1 MSALNRFRQLE
12 PIPPIRQRRTM
23 TALRL
28 IAALPLLALAAC
40 VPAPA
45 PAPAPSPSPTVI
57 PAPAPPATPLPTPA
71 YENWIDA
78 PQTPGN
84 WFYAAIAPY
93 TYAAFG
99 PAATQPIASFRCD
112 RASRTVSIGRTSGS
126 TTAQPL
132 TIRAETMERT
142 FAAQPRQG
150 SVEHLLAV
158 DLPANDPLLDAI
170 AFSQGRF
177 TIEAAGEVP
186 LFLPAW
192 PEISRVI
199 DDCR

>member
-1 MSALNRFRQLE
+1 
-12 PIPPIRQRRTM
+12 M

-28 IAALPLLALAAC
+28 IVALPLIALAAC

-45 PAPAPSPSPTVI
+45 PTPAPSPRPTVVPT
-57 PAPAPPATPLPTPA
+57 PAPTATPLPTPA

-78 PQTPGN
+78 PQTPGD
-84 WFYAAIAPY
+84 WFYAAIQPY

-99 PAATQPIASFRCD
+99 PAATPPLASIRCD
-112 RASRTVSIGRTSGS
+112 RASRTVSIGRTSDS
-126 TTAQPL
+126 NAARPM
-132 TIRAETMERT
+132 TIRAETLART
-142 FAAQPRQG
+142 FAAEPRQG
-150 SVEHLLAV
+150 SVETLLAV
-158 DLPANDPLLDAI
+158 DLPASDPFLDAI

-177 TIEAAGEVP
+177 MVEVAGEEP

>member
-1 MSALNRFRQLE
+1 
-12 PIPPIRQRRTM
+12 M

-28 IAALPLLALAAC
+28 IIALPLVALAAC

-45 PAPAPSPSPTVI
+45 PTPAPSPSPTI
-57 PAPAPPATPLPTPA
+57 APTPAPTATQLPTPA

-78 PQTPGN
+78 PQTPGD
-84 WFYAAIAPY
+84 WFYAAVPPY

-99 PAATQPIASFRCD
+99 PAATQPLAAIRCD
-112 RASRTVSIGRTSGS
+112 RASRTVSIGRTSAA
-126 TTAQPL
+126 TTSQPM
-132 TIRAETMERT
+132 TIRAETTART

-150 SVEHLLAV
+150 SVETLLAV
-158 DLPANDPLLDAI
+158 DLPANDSFLDAI

-177 TIEAAGEVP
+177 AIEVMGEAP

>member
-1 MSALNRFRQLE
+1 
-12 PIPPIRQRRTM
+12 M

-28 IAALPLLALAAC
+28 IAIAALPLVALAAC

-45 PAPAPSPSPTVI
+45 PTPAPSPRPTVVPT
-57 PAPAPPATPLPTPA
+57 PAPTATPLPTA
-71 YENWIDA
+71 VYENWIDA
-78 PQTPGN
+78 PQTSGN
-84 WFYAAIAPY
+84 WFYAAIPPY

-99 PAATQPIASFRCD
+99 PAATQPLASIRCD
-112 RASRTVSIGRTSGS
+112 RGNRTVSIGRTSGS
-126 TTAQPL
+126 TTAQPM
-132 TIRAETMERT
+132 TIRAETIART

-150 SVEHLLAV
+150 SVETLLAV
-158 DLPANDPLLDAI
+158 DLPANDSFLDAI

-177 TIEAAGEVP
+177 MIEVAGEAP
-186 LFLPAW
+186 LSLPAW

>member
-1 MSALNRFRQLE
+1 
-12 PIPPIRQRRTM
+12 M

-28 IAALPLLALAAC
+28 IAIAALPLVALAAC

-45 PAPAPSPSPTVI
+45 PTPAPSPTVAPQPT
-57 PAPAPPATPLPTPA
+57 PTPTATQLPTPV
-71 YENWIDA
+71 YDNWIDA

-84 WFYAAIAPY
+84 WFYAAIPPY

-112 RASRTVSIGRTSGS
+112 RASRTVSIGRTSAA
-126 TTAQPL
+126 TTSQPM
-132 TIRAETMERT
+132 TIRAETVART

-150 SVEHLLAV
+150 SVESLLAV
-158 DLPANDPLLDAI
+158 DLPAHDSLLDAI
-170 AFSQGRF
+170 AFSRGRF
-177 TIEAAGEVP
+177 MIEVMVEAP

>member
-1 MSALNRFRQLE
+1 
-12 PIPPIRQRRTM
+12 M

-28 IAALPLLALAAC
+28 IIALPLVALAAC

-45 PAPAPSPSPTVI
+45 PAPAPSPSPTV
-57 PAPAPPATPLPTPA
+57 APTPRPTQTLLPTPA
-71 YENWIDA
+71 YDNWIDA
-78 PQTPGN
+78 PQTSGN
-84 WFYAAIAPY
+84 WFYAVVPPY

-99 PAATQPIASFRCD
+99 PTATQPLASIRCD
-112 RASRTVSIGRTSGS
+112 RGNRTVSIGRTSAAAAS
-126 TTAQPL
+126 QPL
-132 TIRAETMERT
+132 TIRAETAART

-150 SVEHLLAV
+150 SVETLLAV
-158 DLPANDPLLDAI
+158 DLPANDPFLDAI

-177 TIEAAGEVP
+177 MIETMGEAP

>member
-1 MSALNRFRQLE
+1 
-12 PIPPIRQRRTM
+12 M

-28 IAALPLLALAAC
+28 IAALPLLAMAAC

-45 PAPAPSPSPTVI
+45 PTPAPSPRPTV
-57 PAPAPPATPLPTPA
+57 APTPVATATPLPTPA
-71 YENWIDA
+71 YENWNDA

-84 WFYAAIAPY
+84 WFYAAIPPY

-99 PAATQPIASFRCD
+99 PVATQPLASFLCD
-112 RASRTVSIGRTSGS
+112 RASRTVSLGRASAATVSK
-126 TTAQPL
+126 PL
-132 TIRAETMERT
+132 TIRAETAERT

-158 DLPANDPLLDAI
+158 DLPANDPFLDAI

-177 TIEAAGEVP
+177 MIEVAGETP

>member
-1 MSALNRFRQLE
+1 
-12 PIPPIRQRRTM
+12 M

-28 IAALPLLALAAC
+28 IAALPLVALAAC

-45 PAPAPSPSPTVI
+45 PTPAPSPSPTI
-57 PAPAPPATPLPTPA
+57 APTPSPTATPLPTPA
-71 YENWIDA
+71 FENWIDA
-78 PQTPGN
+78 PQTPGD
-84 WFYAAIAPY
+84 WFYAAIPPY

-99 PAATQPIASFRCD
+99 PAATQPLASFRCD
-112 RASRTVSIGRTSGS
+112 RASRTVSIGRTSAS
-126 TTAQPL
+126 TTLQPM
-132 TIRAETMERT
+132 TIRAETIERT

-150 SVEHLLAV
+150 SVERLLAV
-158 DLPANDPLLDAI
+158 DLPANDPFLDAI

-177 TIEAAGEVP
+177 MIEAMGEAP

>member
-1 MSALNRFRQLE
+1 
-12 PIPPIRQRRTM
+12 M
-23 TALRL
+23 TALRVIA
-28 IAALPLLALAAC
+28 IAALPLVALAGC

-45 PAPAPSPSPTVI
+45 PTPAPSPRPVVTPT
-57 PAPAPPATPLPTPA
+57 PAPTATPLRTPA
-71 YENWIDA
+71 YQNWIDA

-84 WFYAAIAPY
+84 WFYAAMAPY

-99 PAATQPIASFRCD
+99 PAATQPLASIRCD
-112 RASRTVSIGRTSGS
+112 RTTRTVSIGRISGS
-126 TTAQPL
+126 TTQQAM

-142 FAAQPRQG
+142 FAAEPRQG
-150 SVEHLLAV
+150 SVETLLAV
-158 DLPANDPLLDAI
+158 DLPAADPFFDAI

-177 TIEAAGEVP
+177 MIEVAGEAP

>member
-1 MSALNRFRQLE
+1 
-12 PIPPIRQRRTM
+12 M

-28 IAALPLLALAAC
+28 IIALPLVALAAC

-45 PAPAPSPSPTVI
+45 PAPAPSPSPTV
-57 PAPAPPATPLPTPA
+57 APTPRPTQTLLPTPA
-71 YENWIDA
+71 YDNWIDA
-78 PQTPGN
+78 PQTSGN
-84 WFYAAIAPY
+84 WFYAAVPPY

-99 PAATQPIASFRCD
+99 PTATQPLASIRCD
-112 RASRTVSIGRTSGS
+112 RGNRTVSIGRTSAGAAS
-126 TTAQPL
+126 QPM
-132 TIRAETMERT
+132 TIRAETAART

-150 SVEHLLAV
+150 SVETLLAV
-158 DLPANDPLLDAI
+158 DLPANDPFLDAI

-177 TIEAAGEVP
+177 VIETMGEAP

>member
-1 MSALNRFRQLE
+1 
-12 PIPPIRQRRTM
+12 M

-28 IAALPLLALAAC
+28 IAIAALPLVALAAC

-45 PAPAPSPSPTVI
+45 PTPAPSPRPTVT
-57 PAPAPPATPLPTPA
+57 PAPAPTATPLPTPA
-71 YENWIDA
+71 YQNWIDA

-84 WFYAAIAPY
+84 WFYAAVPPY

-99 PAATQPIASFRCD
+99 PVATQPLASIRCD
-112 RASRTVSIGRTSGS
+112 RATRTLSIGRTSGS
-126 TTAQPL
+126 TTPQPM

-150 SVEHLLAV
+150 SVETLLAV
-158 DLPANDPLLDAI
+158 DLPAADPFFDAI

-177 TIEAAGEVP
+177 MIEVSGEAP